1 MNRNDIDD
9 IKMRKLLEN
18 KLPQAPHNEWF
29 IKKTMNRL
37 PEKRHNSISII
48 EIIGYLIAILSII
61 SIETHIIYNVTTTGT
76 LTLND
81 IVWLVSL
88 NIGLIAIVFTIFAP
102 KFRNY
107 FSY

>member
-1 MNRNDIDD
+1 MKRNNIDD
-9 IKMRKLLEN
+9 IKIRELFEKN
-18 KLPQAPHNEWF
+18 LPQAPRNDWF

-37 PEKRHNSISII
+37 PEKSHSYISII
-48 EIIGYLIAILSII
+48 EVVGYLIATLSII
-61 SIETHIIYNVTTTGT
+61 GIETYIIYNVTTTAT

-81 IVWLVSL
+81 IVLLVSL
-88 NIGLIAIVFTIFAP
+88 NIGLIAIVFAIFAP

>member
-1 MNRNDIDD
+1 MKRNNIDN
-9 IKMRKLLEN
+9 IKIRELLEKN
-18 KLPQAPHNEWF
+18 LPQAPRNDWF

-37 PEKRHNSISII
+37 PEKCHSSISII
-48 EIIGYLIAILSII
+48 EVVGYLIATLSII
-61 SIETHIIYNVTTTGT
+61 GIETYIIYNVTTTGT

-88 NIGLIAIVFTIFAP
+88 NIGLIAIVFATFAP